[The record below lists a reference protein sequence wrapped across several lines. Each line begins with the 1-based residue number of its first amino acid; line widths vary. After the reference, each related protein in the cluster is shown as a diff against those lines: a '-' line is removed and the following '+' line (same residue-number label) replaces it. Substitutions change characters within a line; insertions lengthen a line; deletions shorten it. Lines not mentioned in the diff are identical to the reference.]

1 MFYNN
6 YMESYYT
13 GPICNI
19 KVLGVGGAGN
29 NAVNRMID
37 AGLTG
42 CEYIAVNTDKQVLQL
57 SKAQKTL
64 VIGEKLTRGLG
75 AGSNPETG
83 QKAAEESR
91 DQIEELLKGSD
102 LVFITSGMGG
112 GTGTGA
118 SPVIASIARQ
128 LGILTIAV
136 VTKPFEFEGAHR
148 ILNADIGISNIN
160 KFVDSCVVVPNQK
173 LIENAT
179 ETTTMMKAF
188 EMADDVLRQAV
199 HSITDLIM
207 TPMEINLDFSDIS
220 NVMRDA
226 GVAHMG
232 VGRANGKDRLLQAI
246 RQAVSSPLLETSI
259 NGATKLIV
267 SVKGGID
274 LNVLEVA
281 NCGELVR
288 QVVDQGCNIKLGV
301 DINQAYNDEV
311 QVIIIATG
319 FPRVGM
325 NRVAPS
331 VTQTPVQPNI
341 PVQDTV
347 AAAPAP
353 PKPKQE
359 DDLPPYLRK
368 LQGS

>member
-1 MFYNN
+1 MDT
-6 YMESYYT
+6 YYS
-13 GPICNI
+13 GEICSI

-37 AGLTG
+37 AGLSG
-42 CEYIAVNTDKQVLQL
+42 CEYIAVNTDKQVLAL
-57 SKAQKTL
+57 SKAHKTL
-64 VIGEKLTRGLG
+64 VIGDKLTRGLG
-75 AGSNPETG
+75 AGSNPEVG

-91 DQIEELLKGSD
+91 DEIEALIKGAD

-136 VTKPFEFEGAHR
+136 VTKPFNFEGAHR
-148 ILNADIGISNIN
+148 ILNADIGISNLN
-160 KFVDSCVVVPNQK
+160 KFVDSCLVVPNQA

-179 ETTTMMKAF
+179 ETTTMLKAF

-199 HSITDLIM
+199 HGITDLII

-246 RQAVSSPLLETSI
+246 RQAVSSHLLETSI

-267 SVKGGID
+267 SVKGGTD

-301 DINQAYNDEV
+301 DINPSFNDEV

-319 FPRVGM
+319 FPRTGY
-325 NRVAPS
+325 NRHLP
-331 VTQTPVQPNI
+331 QTPAQAVEPTPPPVI
-341 PVQDTV
+341 PVAETTPQ
-347 AAAPAP
+347 
-353 PKPKQE
+353 PKPTIE
-359 DDLPPYLRK
+359 VPPYLRK
-368 LQGS
+368 LQSNT